1 MKVYSFQ
8 NTVVIVNGVE
18 ITGWAEGDDPIN
30 IARLN
35 DSATHETGA
44 DGHMMVSLSADKS
57 GEFTF
62 KLQQTSSGNKYL
74 MSLCAL
80 QEGGAKTFVPCNVLF
95 QDTYRNDL
103 ATSTVGY
110 IKKPTNMQRGQ
121 KGSSQEWTI
130 VVERL
135 DMLLGDPA
143 LVGVA
148 TAVAGAFGG

>member
-8 NTVVIVNGVE
+8 NTVMIVNGVE
-18 ITGWAEGDDPIN
+18 ITGWADGDDVIN
-30 IARLN
+30 IARRT
-35 DSATHETGA
+35 DSASDKVGA
-44 DGHMMVSLSADKS
+44 DGTMMVSISADKS

-62 KLQQTSSGNKYL
+62 KLQQTSSSNKYL
-74 MSLCAL
+74 ASLIAL
-80 QEGGAKTFVPCNVLF
+80 QEGGAKTFVPVNVLF

-103 ATSTVGY
+103 ATGTIGY
-110 IKKPTNMQRGQ
+110 LKKPADLTRGQ
-121 KGSSQEWTI
+121 QGNNQEWVV

-148 TAVAGAFGG
+148 TAATAILG

>member
-8 NTVVIVNGVE
+8 NTVMLINGVE
-18 ITGWAEGDDPIN
+18 ITGWADGDDVIN
-30 IARLN
+30 IARRT
-35 DSATHETGA
+35 DSASDKVGA
-44 DGHMMVSLSADKS
+44 DGSMMVSLSADKS

-62 KLQQTSSGNKYL
+62 KLQQTSSSNKYL
-74 MSLCAL
+74 ASLIAL
-80 QEGGAKTFVPCNVLF
+80 QEGGAKTFVPVNALF

-103 ATSTVGY
+103 ATGTIGY
-110 IKKPTNMQRGQ
+110 LKKLTDMTRGTQ
-121 KGSSQEWTI
+121 GNTQEWVV

-148 TAVAGAFGG
+148 TAAAAILG